1 MTHGDGGPKVW
12 VFFYGSYMNFDVLAE
27 VGLSPREWEVAS
39 LPGFDIVIGPRA
51 NLVRAERAVV
61 WGVNAT
67 ATHAELDRLYSAH
80 AKALLGETYL
90 PEAVLTHA
98 ASGLLRPAMTY
109 VCPHMEPRPADRAYV
124 ERIAGPARRLGF
136 PAWYVA
142 KIEGFAKA

>member
-1 MTHGDGGPKVW
+1 MTNDGAPTVW

-27 VGLSPREWEVAS
+27 VGLKPRAWETAS

-90 PEAVLTHA
+90 PEAVLTHT
-98 ASGLLRPAMTY
+98 ASGAVRPAMTY
-109 VCPHMEPRPADRAYV
+109 ICPHMEPRPADPAYV
-124 ERIAGPARRLGF
+124 ERIAAPARQNGF

-142 KIEGFAKA
+142 RIESFSSKR